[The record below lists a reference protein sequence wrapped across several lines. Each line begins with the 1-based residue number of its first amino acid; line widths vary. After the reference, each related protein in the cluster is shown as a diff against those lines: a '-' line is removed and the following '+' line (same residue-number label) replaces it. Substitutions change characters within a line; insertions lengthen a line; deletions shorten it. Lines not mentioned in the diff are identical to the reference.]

1 MTALQN
7 KARPNHANSGSQNL
21 GSQIIA
27 ATLAR
32 FVLNTARRF
41 AYPFAP
47 ALSRGL
53 GVPMTAI
60 TSLIAVNQV
69 TALIG
74 VVFGPLTDRWG
85 YRRMMLAGMG
95 LMILGMWMGG
105 IFATYLS
112 VFLAMLLAGLGK
124 SVFDPAIQA
133 YVGNQVPYHRRAQAV
148 GMIEISWAGSSLI
161 GIPLVGIMMQWAGWI
176 SAFWIIGG
184 LGIFCLIGIYRV
196 LPGDTCHGV
205 GTVSIATMF
214 NNWRSLVRNRPAS
227 GALGF
232 IFFISAAND
241 SLFVV
246 FGAWMESAFGLGLAS
261 LGFSMAI
268 IGVAE
273 LLGEGLTAMLSD
285 RIGLSRA
292 AIIGATLTT
301 AAYLL
306 LILMGQT
313 LTMALT
319 ALFVLFLAFEFTV
332 VTTLSLCTELHP
344 SARATMMAGLY
355 AAGALGRVTG
365 ALTGGII
372 WTLSGWTTVCMVSAA
387 INALGVLLLAWGVR
401 NWKRTED
408 RPSL

>member
-1 MTALQN
+1 MMTPLN
-7 KARPNHANSGSQNL
+7 KSQSIHTHGDPTKL
-21 GSQIIA
+21 GSQIFA

-32 FVLNTARRF
+32 FMLNTARRF

-53 GVPMTAI
+53 GVPMAAI

-74 VVFGPLTDRWG
+74 VIFGPLTDRWG

-95 LMILGMWMGG
+95 LMVLGMWIGG
-105 IFATYLS
+105 FFATYLA

-124 SVFDPAIQA
+124 SVFDPSIQA
-133 YVGNQVPYHRRAQAV
+133 YVGKQVPYQRRARAV
-148 GMIEISWAGSSLI
+148 GMVEISWAGSSLI
-161 GIPLVGIMMQWAGWI
+161 GIPLVGIMMQWAGWV

-184 LGIFCLIGIYRV
+184 LGILCLIGLYFV
-196 LPGDTCHGV
+196 LPSDNGYSASA
-205 GTVSIATMF
+205 VSILTMF
-214 NNWRSLVRNRPAS
+214 HSWRSLVRNRPALC
-227 GALGF
+227 AIGF
-232 IFFISAAND
+232 SFFISLAND
-241 SLFVV
+241 TLFVV

-261 LGFSMAI
+261 LGFATAI

-273 LLGEGLTAMLSD
+273 LLGEGLTVMLSD
-285 RIGLSRA
+285 RIGLRRA

-301 AAYLL
+301 VTYLL

-319 ALFVLFLAFEFTV
+319 ALFMLFLSFEFTV
-332 VTTLSLCTELHP
+332 VTILSLCTELHP

-355 AAGALGRVTG
+355 AVGALGRVIG
-365 ALTGGII
+365 ALSGGIL
-372 WTLSGWTTVCMVSAA
+372 WTFFGWNTVCLFSAA
-387 INALGVLLLAWGVR
+387 INVIGVILLAWGLR
-401 NWKRTED
+401 NWKRT
-408 RPSL
+408 